1 MIALGEP
8 NIPSG
13 TMALNPMGYHKNISP
28 LIWGIRCVW
37 VCNHDF
43 SIIQEQWSHLWF
55 LAFLSRCFG
64 CIGPPPAQ
72 KFDVVE
78 LFAGKAWVSRC
89 MKQCGQSVASF
100 DIDFGEPLPGKQNAM
115 DLLSDAGFALLWLS
129 FKAYMLYEVCCIS
142 VHD

>member
-1 MIALGEP
+1 MVTPVISSFSFEVFWL
-8 NIPSG
+8 
-13 TMALNPMGYHKNISP
+13 YWSP
-28 LIWGIRCVW
+28 L
-37 VCNHDF
+37 
-43 SIIQEQWSHLWF
+43 
-55 LAFLSRCFG
+55 
-64 CIGPPPAQ
+64 AQ